1 MRPIVFFLVGLFV
14 LAGFAR
20 AQEGRTPTPTPTPE
34 PAAAEP
40 IMAEPEFQGYR
51 RVPAEGT
58 KTPTPTAT
66 PVRNPRL
73 VAAIESEQGL
83 DFERVALF
91 DDGRLVLIQRY
102 RGRGI
107 PRYKQLA
114 PSEVDVVR
122 RVVRE
127 ALVVPSSGG
136 APSERS
142 VADQQGRRL
151 RLEVAR
157 EDGSVWMFAS
167 EDMAQMPLP
176 VGRAQGAMED
186 LRSRFFRT
194 DPKETAWD
202 PSGVKAGDLLLHR
215 IYAVWYRVVRDDMFE
230 PSLELEEISSI
241 GARMLIARGQLPSL
255 FESPALAPPTPTP
268 GNR

>member
-1 MRPIVFFLVGLFV
+1 MNGLVLSLVGLFV

-20 AQEGRTPTPTPTPE
+20 AEEGRTPTGTPTPE

-40 IMAEPEFQGYR
+40 IMTDPQLQGFR
-51 RVPAEGT
+51 RIPAEGA

-66 PVRNPRL
+66 PVRTPRL

-114 PSEVDVVR
+114 PSEIDVVK

-127 ALVVPSSGG
+127 ALVVPSAGG
-136 APSERS
+136 AVAERS
-142 VADQQGRRL
+142 VADLQGRRL

-157 EDGSVWMFAS
+157 DDGSVWIFAS
-167 EDMAQMPLP
+167 EDLTQLPLAI
-176 VGRAQGAMED
+176 GRAKGAMED
-186 LRSRFFRT
+186 LRARFFLS

-202 PSGVKAGDLLLHR
+202 PSDVKSGDLLRHR
-215 IYAVWYRVVRDDMFE
+215 IYAAWYRVVRDDAFE
-230 PSLELEEISSI
+230 PSLELEEISGI

-268 GNR
+268 VGR